1 MKKGIFSSAD
11 DQSSDTSS
19 ILEAK
24 RRRILALTPP
34 PDIFLFN
41 SEEVSRHGKDLD
53 LKLDMLSSRNEESTS
68 MYSST
73 LGLTSCD
80 TVSRSSVSKP
90 DNLNPDK
97 KQLCDL
103 EFFKLMSEDEEDNG
117 ESGMLSLLNNSRYY
131 EMVHNQDTN
140 MNDLTKDIV
149 SNQTK
154 YEPGGS
160 TPGPIVSTMK
170 STEPKQSLL
179 NERKPELPNGGT
191 YSSSSSISGVTRDK
205 VTTANKNIAMAF
217 NMFNTKIHLI
227 LIH

>member
-11 DQSSDTSS
+11 DRSSDTSS
-19 ILEAK
+19 SLEAK

-41 SEEVSRHGKDLD
+41 SEEVGHHGKDLD
-53 LKLDMLSSRNEESTS
+53 VKLDMLSSRNLESSS

-73 LGLTSCD
+73 RGLTSCD
-80 TVSRSSVSKP
+80 SNSRSSVSKS

-103 EFFKLMSEDEEDNG
+103 DFFKLMSEDEEDNS
-117 ESGMLSLLNNSRYY
+117 ESGMLSLLNESRYY

-140 MNDLTKDIV
+140 MNDLTKDIT

-154 YEPGGS
+154 DNSEGCIS
-160 TPGPIVSTMK
+160 GPNVSTTK
-170 STEPKQSLL
+170 SIAPKESLL
-179 NERKPELPNGGT
+179 NDRKPGLLNSGT

-205 VTTANKNIAMAF
+205 VTPTSKNMVKAF
-217 NMFNTKIHLI
+217 KMLPFVIVLR
-227 LIH
+227 LR

>member
-1 MKKGIFSSAD
+1 MKKGIFSSTD
-11 DQSSDTSS
+11 DESSESSS

-41 SEEVSRHGKDLD
+41 SEEVSRHSKNLD
-53 LKLDMLSSRNEESTS
+53 LKLDMLSSRNVESSS

-73 LGLTSCD
+73 LGFPSCD
-80 TVSRSSVSKP
+80 TISRSSVNKSNNP
-90 DNLNPDK
+90 NPDK

-103 EFFKLMSEDEEDNG
+103 DFFKLMSEDEEDNG
-117 ESGMLSLLNNSRYY
+117 ESGMLSLLNSSRYY

-154 YEPGGS
+154 YDSGGS
-160 TPGPIVSTMK
+160 TPGLNASTVK

-179 NERKPELPNGGT
+179 NEKKPDLPNGRT

-205 VTTANKNIAMAF
+205 VTTANKNITMTF
-217 NMFNTKIHLI
+217 NIKININLI
-227 LIH
+227 NKF